1 MMNRW
6 ILMIVLICAV
16 QAGGEVVVLPEGFV
30 LNGTEGLAQ
39 NNDPNGWSFTTD
51 SALVYMKTT
60 LPAGSVLPILPSS
73 GLEQIRSYAAKEE
86 SKTRVKIWGILT
98 SYKKKNFL
106 FPIQVI
112 ALSADSTK
120 PSEPLP
126 TGRIDPNIMDTAV
139 SDVIPS
145 EVMKILRSQSKID
158 LAKMSETMD
167 AGSIDFALIGK
178 TGYVA
183 IGQDKV
189 FVPDSFGRKVEH
201 GRLPLLPCLTL
212 EETEKTLD
220 RSLGRY
226 RYTLSGIVTTYDGKQ
241 YLLPYRAVRTYSH
254 GNFTP

>member
-1 MMNRW
+1 MTNRW
-6 ILMIVLICAV
+6 ILMTVLICAV
-16 QAGGEVVVLPEGFV
+16 QAGGKAVVLPEGFV
-30 LNGTEGLAQ
+30 INGTEGLARSSE
-39 NNDPNGWSFTTD
+39 PNGWSFASESD
-51 SALVYMKTT
+51 LVYMKTT

-73 GLEQIRSYAAKEE
+73 GLEQIRSYAAKEDG
-86 SKTRVKIWGILT
+86 KARVKIWGILT

-112 ALSADSTK
+112 ALSASSTK

-126 TGRIDPNIMDTAV
+126 TGRIDPNTMDTAV

-178 TGYVA
+178 TGYIT
-183 IGQDKV
+183 IGPDK
-189 FVPDSFGRKVEH
+189 FFTPDSFGRKIER

-212 EETEKTLD
+212 EETEKALD

>member
-1 MMNRW
+1 MMIRW

-30 LNGTEGLAQ
+30 LNGIEGSAR
-39 NNDPNGWSFTTD
+39 NNDPNGWSFTAD
-51 SALVYMKTT
+51 SNLVYMKTT

-86 SKTRVKIWGILT
+86 NRSRVKIWGILT

-112 ALSADSTK
+112 ALSASSTK

-126 TGRIDPNIMDTAV
+126 TGRIDPNIMDAAV

-178 TGYVA
+178 TGYIT
-183 IGQDKV
+183 IGQDKL
-189 FVPDSFGRKVEH
+189 FVPDNFGRKIEH

-212 EETEKTLD
+212 EETEKTLA

-226 RYTLSGIVTTYDGKQ
+226 RYTISGIVTTYDSKQ
-241 YLLPYRAVRTYSH
+241 YLLPYRAVRTYSN